1 VEVVPG
7 EGVFLV
13 SERGLHILTG
23 RSAEAVAGL
32 LDGEHTV
39 PDILASVDL
48 PPEDVYYLLHRLKES
63 GLLVAAHGDLDR
75 SAAAYWDLLGPQA
88 ETAVA
93 DVRNGRVHVCALGRT
108 SDAELSRLLAVEGV
122 TVTHTPADH
131 RAAVEGAD
139 LTADGRGADLTVVGG
154 GADLPAVRGADLTV
168 VLTDDYLRPE
178 LAEINL
184 RHLAE
189 GRPWLLARP
198 VGSVL
203 WLGPFFGTGP
213 CWRCLAHRLEGHRQ
227 PLAYLEA
234 RLRGRDPQAVPPAK
248 PSAAA
253 FTDPQ
258 AAAFTDPQ
266 AAAFT
271 DPQAAP
277 LTDPQA
283 APFAVPLAE
292 LPLTRE
298 IGARLVAAEV
308 LKWLAGVRDQPHVT
322 TFDTQRLETTRHELR
337 RRPQCPACGDVR
349 LMAEA
354 AHRPVEPV
362 SRAKTSTADGGHRA
376 RRPEEVAEQYGHLV
390 SPITGVVREL
400 LRADAGTPF
409 ARTYVAGHN
418 VARQARDLGVVRK
431 GLRSQSAGKGMTDAQ
446 ARVSAMCEAIERY
459 SGVFQGDEAR
469 RAASLA
475 DLGGDAVHPNA
486 CALYSDRQYRTR
498 HTARDHVPEPLDPDA
513 LIDWTPVWS
522 LTERRHKYL
531 PTGYLYYAY
540 DAGPMRAWADSNGN
554 AAGASLEDAIVQG
567 FLELV
572 ERDAVA
578 LWWYNRVRRPAFDLD
593 ALADPWIG
601 EFQEV
606 YAGMGRGLHVLDLTA
621 DLGVPVAAAI
631 SYRAEGLL
639 MAFGAHFDVRLAVQ
653 RALAEMNQF
662 LPALADP
669 AHLVPDGWWKDARL
683 EEHPHLVPTGKP
695 VSPSVYD
702 RPFTADLLDDIT
714 RARELVETRGMELLV
729 LDQTRPDLG
738 LPVVKVI
745 VPGMRHFWRR
755 LAPGRLYDVPVEL
768 GWLAEPTPEEEMNPV
783 TMFL

>member
-1 VEVVPG
+1 MEVVAG

-13 SERGLHILTG
+13 SEHGLHILTG

-48 PPEDVYYLLHRLKES
+48 PPEEVYYLLHRLKES
-63 GLLVAAHGDLDR
+63 CLLVETGDGLDR
-75 SAAAYWDLLGPQA
+75 STAAYWDLAGPQA

-93 DVRNGRVHVCALGRT
+93 GIASGRVHVRALGRT
-108 SDAELSRLLAVEGV
+108 TA
-122 TVTHTPADH
+122 
-131 RAAVEGAD
+131 AD
-139 LTADGRGADLTVVGG
+139 LSDLLTAEGIDVVTDPPASGEGG
-154 GADLPAVRGADLTV
+154 GPAVGRLDV

-198 VGSVL
+198 VGPVL

-227 PLAYLEA
+227 PLAYLE
-234 RLRGRDPQAVPPAK
+234 GRAGG
-248 PSAAA
+248 
-253 FTDPQ
+253 
-258 AAAFTDPQ
+258 
-266 AAAFT
+266 
-271 DPQAAP
+271 P
-277 LTDPQA
+277 L
-283 APFAVPLAE
+283 AVPLAE

-298 IGARLVAAEV
+298 TGVRLVAAEV
-308 LKWLAGVRDQPHVT
+308 LKWLAGVRDRPHVT
-322 TFDTQRLETTRHELR
+322 TFDTQRLETVRHELR

-354 AHRPVEPV
+354 ARRPVEPV

-376 RRPEEVAEQYGHLV
+376 GRPEDVAERYGHLV

-400 LRADAGTPF
+400 VRADAGTSF

-418 VARQARDLGVVRK
+418 VARRARDLGVVRK

-469 RAASLA
+469 HAASLA
-475 DLGGDAVHPNA
+475 DLGADAVHPNA

-513 LIDWTPVWS
+513 VIDWTPVWS

-593 ALADPWIG
+593 ALADRWID

-653 RALAEMNQF
+653 RALAELNQF

-683 EEHPHLVPTGKP
+683 EEHPHLVPVGEP
-695 VSPSVYD
+695 VAPSAYD
-702 RPFTADLLDDIT
+702 RPFTADLLDDIVH
-714 RARELVETRGMELLV
+714 ARELVEARGMELLV

-738 LPVVKVI
+738 MPVVKVI

-755 LAPGRLYDVPVEL
+755 LAPGRLYDVPVAL